1 MISLLRRRPVAC
13 FILLAFGISYL
24 IGGPLLMALSTSIP
38 SDYPLL
44 RTYGARL
51 LVVWGPGLA
60 AIAVAANRTGRAGVV
75 NLLGRLAPAKR
86 DLPWVA
92 LVLAASA
99 LTSTAALLLAGVEA
113 NEIVVALRAGAH
125 LLLAHFLLQLVVVA
139 AGEELGWRGW
149 LLPQLCATK
158 SRLVATLLTA
168 TVWTIW
174 HAPLLFTSLVTTGM
188 FILGAFG
195 LSVIFTAL
203 WAAAK
208 GRVFVVVVAHA
219 SVNAPL
225 FFWSMLAPADGRAQQ
240 AWFFQEAA
248 YAIVGMALVFLLR
261 RRIDEEE
268 N

>member
-1 MISLLRRRPVAC
+1 MSLLHRWPLAC
-13 FILLAFGISYL
+13 FIVLAFSMSYL
-24 IGGPLLMALSTSIP
+24 IGGPVLMALSMMIP

-60 AIAVAANRTGRAGVV
+60 AIALAWNRTGRAGVV
-75 NLLGRLAPAKR
+75 ELLCRLAPAKS

-99 LTSTAALLLAGVEA
+99 LTSTAALLFAGVEA
-113 NEIVVALRAGAH
+113 REVVAVLQTGAC
-125 LLLAHFLLQLVVVA
+125 LLLAHFLLQLVLVA

-149 LLPQLCATK
+149 LLPQLSLTK

-174 HAPLLFTSLVTTGM
+174 HAPLLFSSAATTGM
-188 FILGAFG
+188 FILGTFG

-203 WAAAK
+203 WAAAN
-208 GRVFVVVVAHA
+208 GRVFLVVVAHA

-225 FFWSMLAPADGRAQQ
+225 FFWGALAPADGRALQ
-240 AWFFQEAA
+240 AWYFQEAV
-248 YAIVGMALVFLLR
+248 YAMIGVALVLILR
-261 RRIDEEE
+261 WRSDE
-268 N
+268 

>member
-1 MISLLRRRPVAC
+1 MNSLLRRRPVAC

-24 IGGPLLMALSTSIP
+24 IGGPLLMALSMSIP
-38 SDYPLL
+38 PDYPLL

-60 AIAVAANRTGRAGVV
+60 AIALAGSRTGRAGVV
-75 NLLGRLAPAKR
+75 DLFGRLAPAKS
-86 DLPWVA
+86 DLPWFV

-99 LTSTAALLLAGVEA
+99 LTSTAALMWAGVEA
-113 NEIVVALRAGAH
+113 TEIVAALQTGAY

-149 LLPQLCATK
+149 LLPQLCVTK
-158 SRLVATLLTA
+158 SRLAATLLTA
-168 TVWTIW
+168 TAWTIW
-174 HAPLLFTSLVTTGM
+174 HAPLLFTSWATTGM
-188 FILGAFG
+188 FVLGAFG

-225 FFWSMLAPADGRAQQ
+225 FFWSMLAPADGRALQ
-240 AWFFQEAA
+240 AWFFQEAV
-248 YAIVGMALVFLLR
+248 YAAVGVALVVFVPWSG
-261 RRIDEEE
+261 DE
-268 N
+268 